1 MVISVADPERLGVAT
16 FVLVLLGLSYL
27 VAVQAFAAEYLL
39 VAGLAYALVAV
50 AVVLRLVVERE
61 PDDVQDSS

>member
-1 MVISVADPERLGVAT
+1 MADPERLGVAT

-39 VAGLAYALVAV
+39 PAGFAYALVA
-50 AVVLRLVVERE
+50 AVVILRLVVENE
-61 PDDVQDSS
+61 PSDSASE

>member
-1 MVISVADPERLGVAT
+1 MADPERVGVAT

-39 VAGLAYALVAV
+39 PAGLAYALVAGL
-50 AVVLRLVVERE
+50 VVVRLVVEHE
-61 PDDVQDSS
+61 PDDTASE

>member
-1 MVISVADPERLGVAT
+1 MADPERLGVAT

-27 VAVQAFAAEYLL
+27 VAVQAFASEYLL
-39 VAGLAYALVAV
+39 PAGLAYVLVAV

-61 PDDVQDSS
+61 PDESMAE